1 MFDTMTDELREKL
14 NNLPTRPGVY
24 QHKDSEGNVLYVGK
38 AKNLRSRVRSYFQ
51 EAKPA
56 DGRLRIMIRKINDT
70 EVIVTDTEAEAL
82 ILENNL
88 IKKLKPRYNINLRD
102 DKSYPFICIKN
113 ERFPRVFP
121 TRRVRKDGSK
131 YFGPYTDVKNMR
143 LMLRTIRSI
152 FMLRTCNLNLT
163 QSAIDAGKYQPCLE
177 YHIKK
182 CAAPC
187 VGLQSEADYNQTIMQ
202 IEKLLNGHTKELIGL
217 LRDEMKRLASEMKF
231 EEAASLR
238 DRIAALEK
246 YSARQRIVSQD
257 FEDRDVFA
265 LAVDREESVA
275 CGVLFKVREGTV
287 IGRQHKYIR
296 RIEGLTD
303 ESLLQS
309 LLEYHIKKCAAPCVG
324 LQSEEDYNQ
333 TIMQIEK
340 LLNGHTKE
348 LIGLLR
354 DEMKRLASEMKFE
367 EAASLRDR
375 IAALEKYSARQRIV
389 SQDFE
394 DRDVFALAVDREESV
409 ACGVLFKVR
418 EGTVIGRQHKYIR
431 RIEGLTDESLLQSLL
446 ESYYTETT
454 FFPEEVLLSHDIPD
468 PEPLEEVLRRG
479 RGKKVGVRMPQRG
492 DKAGLV
498 RMVETNANLLLDEW
512 KLQKEKR
519 GEDRIPFAVKKLH
532 KDLRLDDLPRRMECF
547 DISHLSG
554 TGTVASCVVFQDGK
568 PRKSDYRHYK
578 IRSAEGKPD
587 DYLSMREVISRRY
600 KRILAD
606 DGPWP
611 DLVVIDG
618 GKGQLS
624 SAVEALRE
632 VGAYGRFP
640 VIGLAKR
647 LEEVFFPGDSESM
660 LIAKDSASL
669 QLLQRLR
676 NEAHRFAISFQ
687 RTQRTKRTIRTEL
700 TEIPGIGPKVS
711 ARLIGT
717 FGSVKQV
724 REASEEQLSA
734 VVGPAR
740 ARAVKTYFEEQ
751 VENPA

>member
-309 LLEYHIKKCAAPCVG
+309 LLE
-324 LQSEEDYNQ
+324 
-333 TIMQIEK
+333 
-340 LLNGHTKE
+340 
-348 LIGLLR
+348 
-354 DEMKRLASEMKFE
+354 
-367 EAASLRDR
+367 
-375 IAALEKYSARQRIV
+375 
-389 SQDFE
+389 
-394 DRDVFALAVDREESV
+394 
-409 ACGVLFKVR
+409 
-418 EGTVIGRQHKYIR
+418 
-431 RIEGLTDESLLQSLL
+431 
-446 ESYYTETT
+446 SYYTETT

-479 RGKKVGVRMPQRG
+479 RGKKVGIRMPQRG

-740 ARAVKTYFEEQ
+740 ARAVKTYFAEQ